1 MLKINSIVAG
11 VLIGLVFPVISL
23 IAANF
28 LKDNL
33 YLLNKPALPYLVAI
47 AANLI
52 IMRICAKKDTVHA
65 VRGIMITTFAFLL
78 LVLFIVIHHI
88 K

>member
-1 MLKINSIVAG
+1 MLKTNSITAG
-11 VLIGLVFPVISL
+11 VLMGLLFPVISL
-23 IAANF
+23 IAVYF

-52 IMRICAKKDTVHA
+52 IMRICSKKDMVHTVK
-65 VRGIMITTFAFLL
+65 GIMITTFAFML
-78 LVLFIVIHHI
+78 LVLFIVIHRVR
-88 K
+88 